1 MVPELQVW
9 PIHSPQ
15 PLFKSHAVEMAAVP
29 PPLWQR
35 DTLQSLSQ
43 ASERS
48 PRRGITNRIDQ
59 HPTCEQGA
67 EAYRHVKV
75 VASDARRD
83 FDLHDLLISTR
94 REETY
99 QPYPH
104 GVSEHGCWFLLEQ
117 MDMMM
122 KPI

>member
-1 MVPELQVW
+1 
-9 PIHSPQ
+9 
-15 PLFKSHAVEMAAVP
+15 MAAAP

-35 DTLQSLSQ
+35 DALQSLALS
-43 ASERS
+43 AGRS
-48 PRRGITNRIDQ
+48 KGPLSDLGSDRY
-59 HPTCEQGA
+59 PTCEQGA

-99 QPYPH
+99 QPFPH
-104 GVSEHGCWFLLEQ
+104 GVREPMIPLGLS
-117 MDMMM
+117 
-122 KPI
+122 